1 MSLLEELLELDI
13 LANQALGG
21 RRETI
26 SARLG
31 RRVFNGSATPKELGL
46 CHLLDLV
53 EPEHCLKSYARSF
66 DRPRQKRRSS
76 AESESTLIEETYAIL
91 GVR

>member
-13 LANQALGG
+13 GG

-31 RRVFNGSATPKELGL
+31 RRLFKGTATPEERGL
-46 CHLLDLV
+46 CQLLDIV

-66 DRPRQKRRSS
+66 DRRQKRRSS